1 MKHQRISIVMPSL
14 NQGAFIGEAIES
26 VLDQQYPEVE
36 LVVVDGGSTDNT
48 VEVIKRYQR
57 HIAWWVSEPDKGQSS
72 AINKGLARTT
82 GAIVNWLNS
91 DDCYIPGALGAVAD
105 AFRTNDTL
113 CVCGVTQVFGT
124 GRDRTKTSYVNRES
138 LRDTLCHLL
147 IEQPSTFF
155 SKSVFD
161 ELGGVPA
168 DLHYVMDRDLWI
180 RFLGLHGV
188 QRMVS
193 IDTPLVRFRHHE
205 NSKTVSQRAGFFAE
219 YAGLLH
225 QYCRNPELRALLL
238 SVVGDVPIMATALQ
252 RDAGCGA
259 GFVDAMVVSFLLKYA
274 RDQSQLGQVDL
285 SREVLSRIDVAA
297 YRPGGKEWKWVRQQ
311 CVATSGYAAGTLKYL
326 GLRYLG

>member
-57 HIAWWVSEPDKGQSS
+57 HIAWWVSEPDKGQSD
-72 AINKGLARTT
+72 AINKGLARTS
-82 GAIVNWLNS
+82 GEIVNWLNS
-91 DDCYIPGALGAVAD
+91 DDHYLPGALATIED
-105 AFRTNDTL
+105 AFRNNDAL
-113 CVCGVTQVFGT
+113 CVCGVTQVFGA
-124 GRDRTKTSYVNRES
+124 GQNRTKTSYVNHGS
-138 LRDTLCHLL
+138 LKDTLCHLL

-155 SKSVFD
+155 RKSVFD
-161 ELGGVPA
+161 ELGGVPT

-188 QRMVS
+188 QQVVS

-205 NSKTVSQRAGFFAE
+205 DSKTVSQHASFFSE

-225 QYCRNPELRALLL
+225 QYCRNPQLRALLL
-238 SVVGDVPIMATALQ
+238 SVAGDASITASALQ
-252 RDAGCGA
+252 RDAGYGTE
-259 GFVDAMVVSFLLKYA
+259 FVDAMVVSFLLKYA
-274 RDQSQLGQVDL
+274 RDLSQSGQVDL
-285 SREVLSRIDVAA
+285 SSEVLSRIDVAA
-297 YRPGGKEWKWVRQQ
+297 YEPGDKEWKWVRQQ
-311 CVATSGYAAGTLKYL
+311 CVAAGGYAAGTLKYL